1 MKADLYICSETFS
14 HNGIDSIIDVT
25 RKLSSFQMMLEKI
38 AEHQDDNT
46 LYVDQKDFVSI
57 AIFNDGKS
65 INDILSEYQTSIAV
79 YGKDVLTLLFS
90 IFKRC
95 NNASVCLDDM
105 KAYLDIE
112 DESNCNAI
120 IVLNPLKGYEEHVQV
135 LSNIGSWFIFRR
147 EYLAKYPVDQ
157 HFFLTET
164 KKYFPNLCIHEKTK
178 TTLKDVLYSHPRRIV
193 TYLSILNDFLIPEFT
208 SNVGLDFV
216 AFLSWFASKHNLDG
230 ASFEGKKDDKFIFT
244 FPDGT
249 KAYCE
254 PHLKMHKD
262 DAGNQNQHC
271 RIYFKSPK
279 NSDKMVY
286 IGCICQHL

>member
-65 INDILSEYQTSIAV
+65 INDILSDYQTSIAV

-112 DESNCNAI
+112 DDC
-120 IVLNPLKGYEEHVQV
+120 
-135 LSNIGSWFIFRR
+135 
-147 EYLAKYPVDQ
+147 D
-157 HFFLTET
+157 LTTQE
-164 KKYFPNLCIHEKTK
+164 KKYLTTQLLKHFPLLSQNPSLC
-178 TTLKDVLYSHPRRIV
+178 
-193 TYLSILNDFLIPEFT
+193 
-208 SNVGLDFV
+208 
-216 AFLSWFASKHNLDG
+216 
-230 ASFEGKKDDKFIFT
+230 SFFF
-244 FPDGT
+244 F
-249 KAYCE
+249 
-254 PHLKMHKD
+254 HL
-262 DAGNQNQHC
+262 
-271 RIYFKSPK
+271 
-279 NSDKMVY
+279 
-286 IGCICQHL
+286 